1 MMNRRKNID
10 KSHALRKNVIR
21 KAISYKINQKFFN
34 VLIAV
39 QINTIIK
46 YFFLMTSLYQVQR
59 QHVNT
64 IFVLYLQLKG

>member
-21 KAISYKINQKFFN
+21 KAISCKINQKIFN

>member
-1 MMNRRKNID
+1 MNRRKNID

-46 YFFLMTSLYQVQR
+46 YFFLMTSLYQVQK
-59 QHVNT
+59 QNVNT

>member
-1 MMNRRKNID
+1 MNRRKNID

-21 KAISYKINQKFFN
+21 KAISCKINQKIFN

-46 YFFLMTSLYQVQR
+46 YFFLMTSLYQVQK